1 LNICRLIAWTGATV
15 VQTMHQA
22 ESKLSDSGENFKSVG
37 CLCTQLRSDQLD
49 LVHFSEQ
56 FLERLSTCG
65 NGGSVCCDC
74 GDLLKASFLL
84 SIGRDILAQ
93 YRGQGYDCGS
103 FCLRVDVPV
112 FTDAQDSLD
121 RCLSS
126 EDGPLDRKLLL
137 KTALV
142 SFLETELSMRAVDKQ
157 AAAGLLIDV
166 LVTDEQDHRRCSAL
180 LVGPEALDTARQR
193 SAVRKWADGLDV
205 NEALIWRRKLALS
218 AADGAARQYRVELK
232 TSTLYLTGR
241 YCKFSRKLYQSP
253 WLGSGFDSL
262 QQQLERAVGL
272 MISADRFKLS
282 TAGREDSDVRM
293 LGRGRPFVLHCLNP
307 KLTRLTDD
315 HAMRLQLQINSSTAD
330 FSVSELKLTTE
341 EAVLEALK
349 KCEEEKLK
357 TYVALCRV
365 VDPHAGT
372 VVDRAKL
379 HALGSLVDLT
389 IHQWTPIRVAHRRAV
404 LRRRRLIKWMR
415 AIPSDCPTRFL
426 LTLQAQ
432 AGTYIKEFVHGD
444 WGRTKPSLSDLL
456 GIQLD
461 IVLLDVQSVD

>member
-1 LNICRLIAWTGATV
+1 M
-15 VQTMHQA
+15 VQTMHQEG
-22 ESKLSDSGENFKSVG
+22 ESKLLENFKSVG
-37 CLCTQLRSDQLD
+37 CLCIWLRSEQLE

-56 FLERLSTCG
+56 LLEQLATCA
-65 NGGSVCCDC
+65 NGSVCCDC

-84 SIGRDILAQ
+84 SIGRQILAQ
-93 YRGQGYDCGS
+93 YRGQCYDCGS
-103 FCLRVDVPV
+103 FCLKVDVPV

-121 RCLSS
+121 RCLGSD
-126 EDGPLDRKLLL
+126 DGSLDRKLLL

-142 SFLETELSMRAVDKQ
+142 SFVETELSMRAVDRQ
-157 AAAGLLIDV
+157 TAGLVIDV
-166 LVTDEQDHRRCSAL
+166 LITDEQDQQRCSAL
-180 LVGPEALDTARQR
+180 LDDQLAMDTAHCPSQR
-193 SAVRKWADGLDV
+193 SAVKKWAEGLDAA
-205 NEALIWRRKLALS
+205 EALIWRRKLAL
-218 AADGAARQYRVELK
+218 AVADGQSTRQYRVEFK

-253 WLGSGFDSL
+253 WLGSWFDSL
-262 QQQLERAVGL
+262 QQQLQKAVGS
-272 MISADRFKLS
+272 IIFADRFKLS

-307 KLTRLTDD
+307 KVTRLTDD
-315 HAMRLQLQINSSTAD
+315 HATRLQSEINSSTLD

-349 KCEEEKLK
+349 RCEEEKLK

-365 VDPHAGT
+365 VDPEPGAG
-372 VVDRAKL
+372 VDKAKL
-379 HALGSLVDLT
+379 HALRSLVDLT
-389 IHQWTPIRVAHRRAV
+389 IHQWTPIRVVHRRAV

-426 LTLQAQ
+426 ITLQAE
-432 AGTYIKEFVHGD
+432 AGTYIKEFIHGD
-444 WGRTKPSLSDLL
+444 WGRTRPSLSDLL

-461 IVLLDVQSVD
+461 ILLLDVQSVD